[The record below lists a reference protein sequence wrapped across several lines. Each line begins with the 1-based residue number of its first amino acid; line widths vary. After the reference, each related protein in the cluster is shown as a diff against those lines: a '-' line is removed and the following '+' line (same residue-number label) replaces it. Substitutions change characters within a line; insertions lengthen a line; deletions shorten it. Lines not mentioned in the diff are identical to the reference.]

1 MESKLESLTGVMD
14 LRDAM
19 LQELGIYEMYRLM
32 KLYQDWESV
41 VGPMVSGQAKLVYI
55 KPPVIVVEIG
65 HTVWMQEMTMR
76 KPQLLEALREYY
88 GESIITDI
96 KVQLP
101 RRALQDQLVSGDA
114 LDMTPVYEEII
125 DFHQI
130 VLPSETVQSIEK
142 SVRVIRHEELRQ
154 KVLQTRMEQ
163 AKKEF
168 VLQQEH
174 FHQCPT
180 CGRWQS
186 EGSAKMCPQ
195 CEYKK
200 YRHIIR
206 TVKGLLKD
214 YPHYKYDQMKVIA
227 PWCTY
232 EWYEVAKE
240 ESIYYYLTRL
250 FQGSRDANDMYWATM
265 LITSKSQDELSYE
278 QVVNITNKY
287 RWNEADKMQVK

>member
-1 MESKLESLTGVMD
+1 MESKLESFSGITD
-14 LRDAM
+14 LREAM
-19 LQELGIYEMYRLM
+19 LQELGIFEMYRLM
-32 KLYQDWESV
+32 KLYHDWKSV
-41 VGPMVSGQAKLVYI
+41 VGPMVSEQAKLVHI

-76 KPQLLEALREYY
+76 KPQLLEALSEYY

-101 RRALQDQLVSGDA
+101 RRFLVPQAVSGDA
-114 LDMTPVYEEII
+114 LDMTPIRDESI
-125 DFHQI
+125 DFHTI
-130 VLPSETVQSIEK
+130 TLPDELVQSIQH
-142 SVRVIRHEELRQ
+142 SVSVIRHEELRK

-168 VLQQEH
+168 VLQQEN

-186 EGSAKMCPQ
+186 AESAKVCPQ

-200 YRHIIR
+200 YRYIIR

-214 YPHYKYDQMKVIA
+214 YPHYKYDQMKAIA
-227 PWCTY
+227 HWCTY

-250 FQGSRDANDMYWATM
+250 FQGSTDANDMYWATM
-265 LITSKSQDELSYE
+265 LITSKPQDELSYE

>member
-1 MESKLESLTGVMD
+1 MESKLESFTGVID
-14 LRDAM
+14 IRDAM

-32 KLYQDWESV
+32 KLYHDWESV
-41 VGPMVSGQAKLVYI
+41 VGHTVSSQAKLVHI

-76 KPQLLEALREYY
+76 KPKLLEALCEYY
-88 GESIITDI
+88 GKSIITDI

-101 RRALQDQLVSGDA
+101 RRSTQDKIVSGDA
-114 LDMTPVYEEII
+114 LDMTPIYEEMI
-125 DFHQI
+125 DFKQI
-130 VLPSETVQSIEK
+130 ELPSEIVQSIED
-142 SVRVIRHEELRQ
+142 SVCVIRNEELRK
-154 KVLQTRMEQ
+154 KVLQTRIGQE
-163 AKKEF
+163 KKK
-168 VLQQEH
+168 VILQKEN

-186 EGSAKMCPQ
+186 SESAKVCPQ

-206 TVKGLLKD
+206 AVKGLLKN
-214 YPHYKYDQMKVIA
+214 YPHYKYDQMKAIA

-250 FQGSRDANDMYWATM
+250 FQGSTDANDMYWATM
-265 LITSKSQDELSYE
+265 LITSKSQEELSYE

-287 RWNEADKMQVK
+287 RWNEEDKMQVK

>member
-1 MESKLESLTGVMD
+1 MESKLESFSGVTD

-19 LQELGIYEMYRLM
+19 LQELGIFEMYRLM
-32 KLYQDWESV
+32 KLYHDWESV
-41 VGPMVSGQAKLVYI
+41 VGPMVSGQAKLVHI

-65 HTVWMQEMTMR
+65 HTVWMQEMIMR

-88 GESIITDI
+88 GESIITDV

-101 RRALQDQLVSGDA
+101 RRALQEQLVSGDA
-114 LDMTPVYEEII
+114 LDMTHRYEEMI
-125 DFHQI
+125 DFHKI
-130 VLPSETVQSIEK
+130 VLSPEVIESIEN
-142 SVRVIRHEELRQ
+142 SVSIIRNEDLRQ
-154 KVLQTRMEQ
+154 KVLQTRIEQ

-174 FHQCPT
+174 FHQCPR
-180 CGRWQS
+180 CGRLQS
-186 EGSAKMCPQ
+186 EGSAKVCPQ

-214 YPHYKYDQMKVIA
+214 YPHYKYDQIKAIA

-250 FQGSRDANDMYWATM
+250 FQGSTDANDMYWATM
-265 LITSKSQDELSYE
+265 LITAKPQEELSYE

-287 RWNEADKMQVK
+287 RWNEEDKMQVK